1 MSKKTLYGVVI
12 PSVVAIFVGAFAIGT
27 DMFDYYCS
35 AGSVFIGIDMSGFI
49 YCKPVVYI
57 VHVIIASLVVIAVLN
72 LFLSKSKEKDVPVTN
87 YNQSPH
93 TEGGHVGDIVYGN
106 KIVNAKKETE
116 SKNIPDINLEKLRL
130 AEGGFI
136 NYPESKYHNVSIEEY
151 TFTVVNETGHDLK
164 KCFVLLDEFWA
175 KEDWQTKGQ
184 WRLEAK
190 DIFDKPFRWVK
201 SSLPIDGKIDLDN
214 NDKASFVLVE
224 LNRSSVLN
232 VTENRNEP
240 YLDFRLAMID
250 SEENAHAL
258 YTGWQHRLIIT
269 IRAKDINNKALSVK
283 YSVYLRPHSA
293 KGLEDIKV
301 VREKQ
306 EGVS

>member
-1 MSKKTLYGVVI
+1 MRREFASIIIGIGFTIVSVILPYWIPSMSKLIIYSGLGI
-12 PSVVAIFVGAFAIGT
+12 GAFFIILGFA
-27 DMFDYYCS
+27 MFFWKPKREGVLQ
-35 AGSVFIGIDMSGFI
+35 ASGNR
-49 YCKPVVYI
+49 Y
-57 VHVIIASLVVIAVLN
+57 
-72 LFLSKSKEKDVPVTN
+72 KE
-87 YNQSPH
+87 SPH
-93 TEGGHVGDIVYGN
+93 TEGNHHGDIVYGN
-106 KIVNAKKETE
+106 KIVNEKKEKE
-116 SKNIPDINLEKLRL
+116 NAPSFEIDLEKLRL
-130 AEGGFI
+130 AKGGFV
-136 NYPESKYHNVSIEEY
+136 NYPENKYHNVSTEEY
-151 TFTVVNETGHDLK
+151 TFTVVNETGQDLR

-175 KEDWQTKGQ
+175 KEDWQTKGR

-201 SSLPIDGKIDLDN
+201 SGLPIDGKIDLDN

-224 LNRSSVLN
+224 LNRSSALN

-240 YLDFRLAMID
+240 YLDFCLAMID

-258 YTGWQHRLIIT
+258 YTGWKHRLIIT